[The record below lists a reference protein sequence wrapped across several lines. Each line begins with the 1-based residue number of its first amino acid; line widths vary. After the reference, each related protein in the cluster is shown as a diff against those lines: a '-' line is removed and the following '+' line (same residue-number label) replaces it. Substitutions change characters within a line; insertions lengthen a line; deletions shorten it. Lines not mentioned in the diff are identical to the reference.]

1 MKKMLLGTALSAF
14 IAMVGTAQS
23 ANAETIDIAELNWA
37 GSSGAANVIKII
49 VEEYLGE
56 EAAIVGGDELALFEG
71 MAKND
76 GSIDI
81 FPEMWTVQL
90 SAQWDAYVA
99 PGSEESVRVNSAPY
113 LGGEGIF
120 VPGYV
125 QDKYGIN
132 DIAQMSDPE
141 IAKLFDTDGDG
152 LGEYWTGAAGW
163 QSVDYNAVKAKSMG
177 FDQYWEPVVVEVPI
191 FEGMLDAANQKQ
203 EPILFYFYTPEWI
216 FGAYDLRKLAE
227 APYSEDCHHFVQQT
241 EDVDWFENSKITC
254 AQPDVPV
261 HVAYAASLEERA
273 PKVAQFVSQIDI
285 SVEIISE
292 WIKRIS
298 YDGEDPAA
306 VAQDWVENNRD
317 LIENQWL
324 AGIET
329 TN

>member
-1 MKKMLLGTALSAF
+1 MKKMLLGTALSAL
-14 IAMVGTAQS
+14 IALAGTAPS

-37 GSSGAANVIKII
+37 GSSGAANVIKVI

-56 EAAIVGGDELALFEG
+56 EAAIIGGDELALFEG

-76 GSIDI
+76 GSVDI

-99 PGSEESVRVNSAPY
+99 PGSEESVRANGSPY
-113 LGGEGIF
+113 MGSEGIF

-125 QDKYGIN
+125 QDELGIN
-132 DIAQMSDPE
+132 DIAQMNDPE

-177 FDQYWEPVVVEVPI
+177 FDQYWEPVVVEVPV
-191 FEGMLDAANQKQ
+191 FESMLDAAYQKQ

-216 FGAYDLRKLAE
+216 FGAYDLRKLSE
-227 APYSEDCHHFVQQT
+227 PPFSEDCHHFVQQS
-241 EDVDWFENSKITC
+241 EDPDWFENSEITC
-254 AQPDVPV
+254 AQPEVPV
-261 HVAYAASLEERA
+261 HVAYAVSLEERA

-306 VAQDWVENNRD
+306 VAQDWGNNNRD

-324 AGIET
+324 AGIAT
-329 TN
+329 SN